1 MSRIPGKNKEKI
13 TFSCDIG
20 NLKKINEA
28 IEQGLF
34 SSVSETV
41 NKSITFF
48 FENRDKPAPQD
59 QVKVWLISEDG
70 EAYIKNLIRKEMK
83 NK

>member
-13 TFSCDIG
+13 TISCDIG

-41 NKSITFF
+41 NKAITFF
-48 FENRDKPAPQD
+48 FENRDKPQKKD
-59 QVKVWLISEDG
+59 EVKEWLVSEEG
-70 EAYIKNLIRKEMK
+70 EDYIKKIIRKVREK
-83 NK
+83 E